1 MRGRLV
7 VGLLMCLLG
16 GVWFFQGIG
25 VLKGSFMTGQAFWTV
40 VGVILIV
47 FGVRMIVRGARPGG
61 RPASG
66 TD

>member
-7 VGLLMCLLG
+7 VGILLCVLG
-16 GVWFFQGIG
+16 GVWFMQGIG

-47 FGVRMIVRGARPGG
+47 LGLRMIGRGARPRRRTAPG
-61 RPASG
+61 A
-66 TD
+66 D